1 MEVKV
6 DVTTQR
12 FARSAMAFT
21 IQTKERTII
30 NVGQSGVPDVIVKE
44 QHHINVICQNR

>member
-6 DVTTQR
+6 DATTHL
-12 FARSAMAFT
+12 FVRSVMVFT

-30 NVGQSGVPDVIVKE
+30 NVEQSGVPDVIAKE
-44 QHHINVICQNR
+44 RTHINVICQNR